1 MSFKTALVKMAI
13 KLTPDIV
20 VRWVANYILKG
31 VAELSEF
38 HFDLDARQAYLQGTL
53 YGESEPIEVW
63 LEDFA
68 IVSDDESHQLIIHQA
83 KSNRPWLNNVF
94 SRIAGKAWNIPAI
107 PRFQNQIELASELF
121 KAESPDREEAE

>member
-13 KLTPDIV
+13 KLMPDIV

-31 VAELSEF
+31 IVELSEF
-38 HFDLDARQAYLQGTL
+38 HFDLGARQAYLQGTL
-53 YGESEPIEVW
+53 YGESESIEVW

-83 KSNRPWLNNVF
+83 KSNRPWLNTLL

-107 PRFQNQIELASELF
+107 PQFHDQIELASELF
-121 KAESPDREEAE
+121 KAESPVEGNN